1 MQGVTTALVAFIFFC
16 VIFPERVKSK
26 AQFYA
31 GLGLICLIILLDA
44 LSFALGASGF
54 RVFSYFATA
63 LLQVGA
69 ILVMF
74 MAAGGLSW
82 HDLKDEMARSY
93 EVIRRGGDE
102 KEIIIPLTGQQPK
115 PRRKAGE
122 VSDSDTVDEDP
133 PRQRIDIDEPLPPSA
148 IPPPGAGTIEHTP
161 KPGAP
166 DSSLPLE

>member
-16 VIFPERVKSK
+16 VIFPERVKNRP
-26 AQFYA
+26 QFYA

-44 LSFALGASGF
+44 LSNALAGSAF

-63 LLQVGA
+63 FLQVVA

-82 HDLKDEMARSY
+82 HELKDEMARSY
-93 EVIRRGGDE
+93 EVIRRGGEE
-102 KEIIIPLTGQQPK
+102 KEIIIPLSGQKPK
-115 PRRKAGE
+115 PRRSPGE
-122 VSDSDTVDEDP
+122 TSDSDTVDEDA

-148 IPPPGAGTIEHTP
+148 VPPPSAGTIEQTP
-161 KPGAP
+161 RPGAP
-166 DSSLPLE
+166 DSSIPLE

>member
-16 VIFPERVKSK
+16 VIFPERVRNKP
-26 AQFYA
+26 QFYA

-63 LLQVGA
+63 FLQVGA

-82 HDLKDEMARSY
+82 NELKDEMAHSY
-93 EVIRRGGDE
+93 EVIRRGGEE
-102 KEIIIPLTGQQPK
+102 K
-115 PRRKAGE
+115 
-122 VSDSDTVDEDP
+122 
-133 PRQRIDIDEPLPPSA
+133 
-148 IPPPGAGTIEHTP
+148 
-161 KPGAP
+161 
-166 DSSLPLE
+166 